1 MGNASSGT
9 TSPDKGKELADK
21 ILTGFFNKTGR
32 KDLLQL
38 SSMSACSKYAF
49 SYAKEVMKEFET
61 INLFPDIG
69 AEGEVTFM
77 RIPEPKADSQSQE
90 AIKKRNRIC
99 MNVGYFYV
107 RIFQIY
113 AALALTVLDAD
124 PVRVRQMLKGGSLS
138 DRDSSSQAI
147 KAQVLASPL
156 APLETLLSAKAD
168 PGPGSTKILHMPL
181 PTVRSKS
188 IPVLQIIWKPLTQSE
203 LKTLMSLPLTVEYNE
218 GTVTKHA
225 TLTLDLEDN
234 DIHMKL
240 DDTLIQVFRKS
251 KSQITPTWG
260 FLSSGGT
267 ITVISKETSNEFMKA
282 IRDYFAHIEES
293 AENVVAAYAPAA
305 SSSSGPTTGPS
316 IGPGPAG
323 RSSYEKFDDLKKV
336 FEQRYEGKGEFPKSY
351 AVGRAMTLLTPIFE
365 SERRDKNQPYSS
377 QICKRTLNF
386 ESVAYMPRAGTTPKG
401 NIHLRSLVSLYYDSF
416 DLSGNDVV
424 FKKSYEGSASLATA
438 SSLLAALYN
447 ITTTPDTF
455 IESNTPF
462 KESAVCAKQDK
473 TLLLDP
479 KFVEL
484 LRKESVNRLLSL
496 QEAHT
501 VKVNTLLQKMFNI
514 IITSEG
520 LTLKMQPAFKKG
532 IAAVNEFGREA
543 RALLLDYYLKSEALY
558 IHGTML
564 FEQNPNA
571 FKAF

>member
-9 TSPDKGKELADK
+9 SSPDKGKELADK

-77 RIPEPKADSQSQE
+77 RIPDAKADSQTQE

-147 KAQVLASPL
+147 KAQILASPL
-156 APLETLLSAKAD
+156 APLETLLASKAD

-181 PTVRSKS
+181 PTSRSKS

-203 LKTLMSLPLTVEYNE
+203 LKTLVSLPLTVEYNE

-240 DDTLIQVFRKS
+240 DDTLIQIFRKS
-251 KSQITPTWG
+251 RSQITPTWG
-260 FLSSGGT
+260 FLSSGGA

-305 SSSSGPTTGPS
+305 SGPTGPS
-316 IGPGPAG
+316 VGASGSSGPAG

-351 AVGRAMTLLTPIFE
+351 AVARAMTLLTPIFE
-365 SERRDKNQPYSS
+365 SERRDKTQPYSS
-377 QICKRTLNF
+377 QICKKALNF
-386 ESVAYMPRAGTTPKG
+386 ESVAYMPRSGTTPKG

-424 FKKSYEGSASLATA
+424 FKKSYEGSAALTTA

-473 TLLLDP
+473 GLLLDP
-479 KFVEL
+479 RFVEVI
-484 LRKESVNRLLSL
+484 RKEAVNPLLAL
-496 QEAHT
+496 QQAHT
-501 VKVNTLLQKMFNI
+501 VKVNTLLQKMFTI
-514 IITSEG
+514 IVTNEG

-564 FEQNPNA
+564 FEQNPSG